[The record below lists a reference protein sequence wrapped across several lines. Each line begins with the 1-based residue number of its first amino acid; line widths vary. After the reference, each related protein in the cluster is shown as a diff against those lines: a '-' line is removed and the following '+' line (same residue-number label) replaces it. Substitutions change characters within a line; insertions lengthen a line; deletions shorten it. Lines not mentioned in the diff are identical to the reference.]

1 MKFRWLSFVLNWLEI
16 LGIIDVVNA
25 YILWTHG
32 LITYDSGDG
41 TNTEEED
48 QLDDDVE
55 GFDFAKLKY
64 VVLFEWRFT
73 VLVYDLFMWN
83 RKFCLFYFWW
93 NTEYLIAWKK
103 TKFNK
108 CHKTTTTFN
117 DDWSTVHSY
126 VVKQWLLAFVSRE
139 LYPEQ
144 KADLKKLR
152 NHLISSSSELAALK
166 VWELQGNCPLFLLI
180 KTIKVP

>member
-1 MKFRWLSFVLNWLEI
+1 MI

-83 RKFCLFYFWW
+83 RKFCLFYFLVYISDEIL
-93 NTEYLIAWKK
+93 NI
-103 TKFNK
+103 
-108 CHKTTTTFN
+108 
-117 DDWSTVHSY
+117 S
-126 VVKQWLLAFVSRE
+126 LLEKSFIR
-139 LYPEQ
+139 P
-144 KADLKKLR
+144 
-152 NHLISSSSELAALK
+152 
-166 VWELQGNCPLFLLI
+166 
-180 KTIKVP
+180 